1 MAADQ
6 LLLLC
11 CGMIRSGST
20 LQYQVVAELVER
32 HDLGRRAGFID
43 DQNAADILASTRT
56 TPGMAVLKAHQIIPE
71 LRAALEQG
79 NARLFYTYRDL
90 RAVAVSAMRKW
101 ELPFTH
107 VISRNGWLET
117 AVRASGE
124 IMAFPGVC
132 PSRYEDIV
140 SDLPGE
146 ISRWAAL
153 IGLAVSPAEA
163 QALAEEFSLQ
173 AQLNRIDLI
182 KQQKPADKTEFF
194 DSRSL
199 LHHNHIFDGSI
210 DGWKTQLEAWQIRQ
224 IERRFGEWLRDHNYP
239 LLT

>member
-6 LLLLC
+6 RLLLC

-32 HDLGRRAGFID
+32 HQLGRRAGFVD
-43 DQNAADILASTRT
+43 DQNVADILASARV
-56 TPGMAVLKAHQIIPE
+56 TPGMAVLKAHQLIPE
-71 LRAALEQG
+71 LRASLEQA
-79 NARLFYTYRDL
+79 NACLFYTFRDL

-117 AVRASGE
+117 AVRASNE

-132 PSRYEDIV
+132 PSSYEDIV
-140 SDLPGE
+140 AALPGE

-153 IGLAVSPAEA
+153 IGLTISPSEA
-163 QALAEEFSLQ
+163 AALAGEFSLQ
-173 AQLNRIDLI
+173 SQLKRIDLI
-182 KQQKPADKTEFF
+182 KQQKPEDKAEFF

-224 IERRFGEWLRDHNYP
+224 IERRFGDWLRDHNYP

>member
-1 MAADQ
+1 
-6 LLLLC
+6 
-11 CGMIRSGST
+11 MIRSGST
-20 LQYQVVAELVER
+20 VQYQVVAELVER
-32 HDLGRRAGFID
+32 HQLGRRAGFVD
-43 DQNAADILASTRT
+43 DQNVADILASART
-56 TPGMAVLKAHQIIPE
+56 TPGMAVLKSHQLIPE
-71 LRAALEQG
+71 LRTSIEQG
-79 NARLFYTYRDL
+79 NIRLFYTFRDL

-117 AVRASGE
+117 AVRASTE

-132 PSRYEDIV
+132 PSSYEDIV
-140 SDLPGE
+140 SALPTE

-153 IGLAVSPAEA
+153 IGLTISPSEA
-163 QALAEEFSLQ
+163 DALADEFSLQ

-182 KQQKPADKTEFF
+182 KQLKPEDKAEFF

-224 IERRFGEWLRDHNYP
+224 IERRFGDWLREHNYT
-239 LLT
+239 LIT

>member
-1 MAADQ
+1 
-6 LLLLC
+6 
-11 CGMIRSGST
+11 MIRSGST
-20 LQYQVVAELVER
+20 LQYQVIAELVER
-32 HDLGRRAGFID
+32 HQLGRRAGFVD
-43 DQNAADILASTRT
+43 DQNVADVLASARA
-56 TPGMAVLKAHQIIPE
+56 TPGMAVLKAHRLIAE
-71 LRAALEQG
+71 LRTSLEQG
-79 NARLFYTYRDL
+79 NAHLFYTYRDL

-117 AVRASGE
+117 AVRASNE
-124 IMAFPGVC
+124 VLAFPGVC

-140 SDLPGE
+140 SALAGE
-146 ISRWAAL
+146 VSRWSAL
-153 IGLAVSPAEA
+153 IDMTISPSEA
-163 QALAEEFSLQ
+163 ASLAEEFSLQ

-182 KQQKPADKTEFF
+182 KKQKPEDKTEYF

-224 IERRFGEWLRDHNYP
+224 IERRFGDWLRNHNYP